1 MDKIKKNRWIR
12 SGNFFFL
19 PHASEK
25 RNAIFDFFMPQLP
38 EK

>member
-1 MDKIKKNRWIR
+1 MDKIKKKIGG
-12 SGNFFFL
+12 SEVATFFL
-19 PHASEK
+19 PHVSEK